1 MEKIFISSLAI
12 ENVRHLKNIT
22 IPLSDEE
29 PRHLILTGKNGSGKT
44 SVLEALSR
52 KLNADVASD
61 ETAGIPVV
69 IEHLGKHSEMSGR
82 SENVRP
88 DKWKKGVD
96 WIMYLPEKGIVLEFN
111 KPIHIIQDCFQ
122 RGKLI
127 LAYYK
132 AERSFEAEIPKHV
145 EKIELKDNY
154 KTTETPRQLF
164 IKYLV
169 DLKVTEALSRNS
181 GKSEKADGISL
192 WFVKFQEL
200 LRKIFD
206 DSSLELLF
214 EEDTFAFSI
223 KERDKEIFDFNTL
236 SDGFSAVLDIVL
248 DLMMRMEKITQRT
261 FDFHV
266 PGIVLID
273 EVETHLHLELQKTIL
288 DLLTTIFP
296 NIQFIM
302 STHSPFVLNSL
313 SNAVIYDLEKKI
325 IVEDG
330 LSNVPY
336 GGIVEGY
343 FRSDQ
348 MSESLKKKFER
359 YRELVKKNTLSD
371 EDFEEIARLEMFLND
386 IPDYL
391 ALDITTEYQR
401 LKLELESREDV

>member
-52 KLNADVASD
+52 KLNADAASD

-122 RGKLI
+122 RGELI

-371 EDFEEIARLEMFLND
+371 EDFEEIARLEMFLNE